1 MYNSKIQSQYDVV
14 ILGGGLA
21 GLTLSLQ
28 LKQKFDDLKILV
40 LERRKH
46 PVPLAA
52 HKVGESSV
60 EIGAHYFEH
69 VLGLKDHL
77 KNAQLKKFSLR
88 FFFSDGIEDITDVT
102 ESGASKMLPTPSY
115 QIDRGIFE
123 NMLGKLALERGI
135 HFVDGAMVRNFTLS
149 EGGGGAAH
157 EVKFECD
164 GATHTTAHV
173 NARWLVDACG
183 RAGLIKRQLGLA
195 EQNGHNANSVW
206 FRISERIDV
215 NDWSNDAEW
224 LSRCTP
230 PERWRSTNHLCGD
243 GYWVWLIPLAS
254 GSHSVGIVCDAEAHP
269 IANMNTFERAM
280 TWLQKHQPL
289 LYNALDG
296 NRDKLQDFAF
306 FKRFSYG
313 CKQVF
318 SGGQRWALTGEAGLF
333 LDPLYSPG
341 NDFIA
346 IANTYI
352 TEMIAQDRLN
362 GPIELYA
369 NIFEQVYFS
378 FYENMLTLYQGQY
391 KLFGDPEV
399 LPVKFI
405 WDTTLYW
412 GVICQF
418 FFHNRL
424 TDIATLR
431 HMQSEFANVRALNKA
446 MQKFFSQWGDISD
459 RKNPRQMIDQA
470 NLPWFRELNRSLTD
484 ELTASEFSAR
494 MKQNFVQLDALAK
507 EIVER
512 ATHEYPALDTAEITA
527 LLGLEKSSSLAEE
540 TLLFPK
546 AA

>member
-1 MYNSKIQSQYDVV
+1 MSNSKIQSQYDVV

-46 PVPLAA
+46 PVPLSA

-77 KNAQLKKFSLR
+77 KNAQLEKFSLR
-88 FFFSDGIEDITDVT
+88 FFFSDGIKDITAVT
-102 ESGASKMLPTPSY
+102 ESGASKVLPTPSY

-135 HFVDGAMVRNFTLS
+135 YFVDGAMVRNFTLS
-149 EGGGGAAH
+149 EGGAAH

-164 GATHTTAHV
+164 DGATHTTRHV

-224 LSRCTP
+224 LGRCTP
-230 PERWRSTNHLCGD
+230 PDRWRSTNHLCGD
-243 GYWVWLIPLAS
+243 GYWAWLIPLAS

-269 IANMNTFERAM
+269 IANMNTFERTM

-318 SGGQRWALTGEAGLF
+318 SGEQRWALTGEAGLF
-333 LDPLYSPG
+333 LDPFYSPG

-352 TEMIAQDRLN
+352 TELIAQDRLN
-362 GPIELYA
+362 GPIQLYA
-369 NIFEQVYFS
+369 DIFEQMYFS

-399 LPVKFI
+399 LPVKFL
-405 WDTTLYW
+405 WDTTFYW

-418 FFHNRL
+418 FFQNRL
-424 TDIATLR
+424 TDIATMR
-431 HMQSEFANVRALNKA
+431 HMQSEFVNIPALNKA
-446 MQKFFSQWGDISD
+446 MQKFFSQWGDISE
-459 RKNPRQMIDQA
+459 RKNPGQMIDQA
-470 NLPWFRELNRSLTD
+470 NLPWFRELNRGLTD

-494 MKQNFVQLDALAK
+494 MRQNFVQLDALAK

-512 ATHEYPALDTAEITA
+512 ATHEYPALNTAEITA

-546 AA
+546 VA

>member
-1 MYNSKIQSQYDVV
+1 MYDFAAQSQYDVV

-28 LKQKFDDLKILV
+28 LKQKFNDLKILV

-60 EIGAHYFEH
+60 EIGAYYFEQ
-69 VLGLKDHL
+69 LGLKDHL
-77 KNAQLKKFSLR
+77 KNAQLKKFGFR
-88 FFFSDGIEDITDVT
+88 FFFSDGIEDITAVT
-102 ESGASKMLPTPSY
+102 EFGCSKMMPTTSY

-123 NMLGKLALERGI
+123 NMLGKLALESGI
-135 HFVDGAMVRNFTLS
+135 HFVDGATVRNFTLS
-149 EGGGGAAH
+149 ESGAAH

-164 GATHTTAHV
+164 DSVTHV

-183 RAGLIKRQLGLA
+183 RAALIKRKLGLSA
-195 EQNGHNANSVW
+195 QNGHNANAVW
-206 FRISERIDV
+206 FRISDRIDV

-224 LSRCTP
+224 LGRCTP
-230 PERWRSTNHLCGD
+230 PDRWRSTNHFCGD

-269 IANMNTFERAM
+269 IESMNTFERAM

-289 LYNALDG
+289 LYKALDD
-296 NRDKLQDFAF
+296 NRDQLQDFAF

-318 SGGQRWALTGEAGLF
+318 SGKQRWALTGEAGLF
-333 LDPLYSPG
+333 LDPFYSPG
-341 NDFIA
+341 SDFIA

-352 TEMIAQDRLN
+352 TELIVQDRLN
-362 GPIELYA
+362 RSVELSA
-369 NIFEQVYFS
+369 NVFEQVYFS

-399 LPVKFI
+399 LPIKFI

-412 GVICQF
+412 GVMCQF
-418 FFHNRL
+418 FFQNRL
-424 TDIATLR
+424 TDIATMS
-431 HMQSEFANVRALNKA
+431 HMRSELANIQALNKA
-446 MQKFFSQWGDISD
+446 MQKFFRKWGDVSD
-459 RKNPRQMIDQA
+459 RKNPGHMIDQA
-470 NLPWFRELNRSLTD
+470 SLPWFRELNRGLTD
-484 ELTASEFSAR
+484 KLTTPEFSAR
-494 MKQNFVQLDALAK
+494 MKQNLVHLAALAK
-507 EIVER
+507 EIIDR
-512 ATHEYPALDTAEITA
+512 STQEYPELDTAEITA
-527 LLGLEKSSSLAEE
+527 LMGLEKSSSFAEE

-546 AA
+546 TV

>member
-28 LKQKFDDLKILV
+28 LKQKFDALKILV

-77 KNAQLKKFSLR
+77 KNTQLEKFSLR
-88 FFFSDGIEDITDVT
+88 FFFSDGIEDITAVT
-102 ESGASKMLPTPSY
+102 ESGASKVLPTPSY

-135 HFVDGAMVRNFTLS
+135 HFVDGAMVYNFTLS
-149 EGGGGAAH
+149 EGGAAH
-157 EVKFECD
+157 EVKFKCD
-164 GATHTTAHV
+164 GATDTTAHV

-195 EQNGHNANSVW
+195 EQNGHNVNSVW

-224 LSRCTP
+224 LGRCTP

-318 SGGQRWALTGEAGLF
+318 SGEQRWALTGEAGLF

-352 TEMIAQDRLN
+352 TELIAQDRLN

-369 NIFEQVYFS
+369 DIFEQVYFS

-399 LPVKFI
+399 LPVKLI
-405 WDTTLYW
+405 WDTTFYW

-418 FFHNRL
+418 FFQNRL
-424 TDIATLR
+424 TDIATMR

-446 MQKFFSQWGDISD
+446 MQKFFSQWGDISE
-459 RKNPRQMIDQA
+459 RKNPGQMIDQA
-470 NLPWFRELNRSLTD
+470 NLSWFRELNRALTD
-484 ELTASEFSAR
+484 ELTTPEFSAR

-512 ATHEYPALDTAEITA
+512 ATHEYPVLDPAEITA
-527 LLGLEKSSSLAEE
+527 LLSLEKSSSLAEE